1 MAQDPQKFIPNLDGR
16 QHSDWLFVEITR
28 AQLDANGGIVEI
40 EAPAGSTVVSGFVD
54 VLVAG
59 NGGTT
64 DTLDIGDPTDDDRY
78 TATAVDIKTTGR
90 KTLTIGAGAFYYGK
104 DGTTQKV
111 RITAVQSGTAS
122 TTGKVVVALQFLQLG
137 KWYFTQG

>member
-1 MAQDPQKFIPNLDGR
+1 MDPQKFIPNLDGR

-28 AQLDANGGIVEI
+28 AQFDANNGVVEI
-40 EAPAGSTVVSGFVD
+40 EAPAGSTIVAGFVD
-54 VLVAG
+54 VLTAG

-64 DTLDIGDPTDDDRY
+64 DTIDIGDPTDDDRY
-78 TATAVDIKTTGR
+78 TATAIDIKTTGR
-90 KTLTIGAGAFYYGK
+90 KPIVPTGFYYGK

-111 RITAVQSGTAS
+111 RITAVQSGTAA
-122 TTGKVVVALQFLQLG
+122 TTGKIVVALQFLQLG